1 MKPYFYILAGITSA
15 LLGWN
20 IGQLFLSDFGLFDFL
35 ANIGIFPEIILFPC
49 IAISLAMGCIANEI
63 FLSNPTRPKISLRAL
78 PAPLF
83 IAFIIGVISG
93 LVGGGIYQILLAP
106 QIAVPPFIVRVCGWL
121 IVGAFVGFAE
131 GLSWR
136 WRSLKAGN
144 PKYFRQRLRLS
155 IFAASVASLIAASA
169 FELLRRVLG
178 TMPATFK
185 TYEDPLGFAILGFCL
200 GIAFSITNFT
210 PSYLPALRAGSGF
223 EYSGYDDND
232 KIEEYDNT
240 DGRRT
245 VLIQEYPRIDSSF
258 LKFISYRFKYEYYDD
273 KKINEKINEKIEEG
287 LSIELPD
294 QGTIHIGSGNKAQI
308 CLPHLPLHTADIR
321 IQGKKAVLVPNQRVF
336 DRVAINGRR
345 LSYRRNIDLKHNYVL
360 TFYTDTQDDNIEVP
374 EYYRMVFYN
383 RFFDPMA

>member
-169 FELLRRVLG
+169 FELVRRVLG

-185 TYEDPLGFAILGFCL
+185 TYEDPLGFAILGLCL

-210 PSYLPALRAGSGF
+210 PSYLPALRAGTGF
-223 EYSGYDDND
+223 EYSG
-232 KIEEYDNT
+232 EEYDDIDT
-240 DGRRT
+240 RRT
-245 VLIQEYPRIDSSF
+245 VLIKKYPKIDSSI
-258 LKFISYRFKYEYYDD
+258 LKFISYRSKYKYDD
-273 KKINEKINEKIEEG
+273 HEKIEEG
-287 LSIELPD
+287 LSMELPD
-294 QGTIHIGSGNKAQI
+294 QGIIRIGSANQAHI
-308 CLPHLPLHTADIR
+308 CLPHLPLHSADIR
-321 IQGKKAVLVPNQRVF
+321 IKQKNAVLFPNPKFF
-336 DRVAINGRR
+336 DTVAINGTR
-345 LSYRRNIDLKHNYVL
+345 LGSRRNIDLKHNYVL
-360 TFYTDTQDDNIEVP
+360 TFYTNTQDDNIEIP

>member
-35 ANIGIFPEIILFPC
+35 AKIGIFPEIILFPC
-49 IAISLAMGCIANEI
+49 IAISLAMGSIANEI

-83 IAFIIGVISG
+83 IAFIIGIISG
-93 LVGGGIYQILLAP
+93 LVGGGIYQILLTP

-232 KIEEYDNT
+232 KIEEY
-240 DGRRT
+240 
-245 VLIQEYPRIDSSF
+245 PRIDSSF
-258 LKFISYRFKYEYYDD
+258 LKFISYRSKYEYYD
-273 KKINEKINEKIEEG
+273 NEKIEEG
-287 LSIELPD
+287 LSMELPD
-294 QGTIHIGSGNKAQI
+294 QGTIRIGSANKAQI
-308 CLPHLPLHTADIR
+308 CLPHLPLHTADIQ

-336 DRVAINGRR
+336 DRVAINGTR
-345 LSYRRNIDLKHNYVL
+345 LSFRRNIDLKHNYVL